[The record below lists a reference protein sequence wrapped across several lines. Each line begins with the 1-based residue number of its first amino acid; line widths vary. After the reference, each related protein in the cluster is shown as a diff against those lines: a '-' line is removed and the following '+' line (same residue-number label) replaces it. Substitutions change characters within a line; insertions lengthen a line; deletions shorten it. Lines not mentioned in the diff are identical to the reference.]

1 MGIIYNVIV
10 VGGGEEGGRV
20 GKFSEDVK
28 IVGNFTYFL
37 HFRLYYLNIRH
48 FTLDDLTNKRLTLND
63 L

>member
-10 VGGGEEGGRV
+10 VGGEGGRRV

-37 HFRLYYLNIRH
+37 HFRLYYLNIRY